1 MILSLII
8 FLPLIG
14 ALAVAVL
21 PRESPARRWVAVGAS
36 LATLA
41 ASLVMFVG
49 FSPALPGFQF
59 VESYLWIPAYNIG
72 YKLGVDGISLWLI
85 LLTNLVFPLAIG
97 YSFSTIKTRERE
109 YYSLFLLMQT
119 ATLGVFLSLDLFL
132 FYVFWEFALV
142 PMYFIIG
149 IWGGD
154 RRIYASLKFFVYT
167 MLGSVLMLLG
177 ILYIGYTG
185 GTFDLEALM
194 KANLWAASAPLF
206 LAFALAFAIKVPL
219 WPFHSWLPDAHVE
232 APTAGSVVLA
242 AILLK
247 MGTYGLLRFNLG
259 LFSEASKQFAP
270 LMMTLA
276 VIGILYGAVVAFAQ
290 SDAKKLV
297 AYSSVS
303 HMGYI
308 VLGIFALNGMG
319 AQGALLQMINHGLS
333 TGGLF
338 LVIGFIYERLHT
350 RDMGK
355 MGGLWAKMPLYG
367 TLALLLVLSSVGL
380 PGLNGFVGEYVIL
393 QGAFQANQIATA
405 FAAVGMVLSAV
416 YLLTMFQKIFLG
428 KARDEAGEGARAAG
442 HTDAGHAAV
451 AGPGGISLA
460 DLNWREVLAVAPLI
474 VLCFV
479 IGLMPTP
486 FFDVMKASIGRI
498 FAMAVAGVA
507 P

>member
-154 RRIYASLKFFVYT
+154 RRIYAC
-167 MLGSVLMLLG
+167 
-177 ILYIGYTG
+177 
-185 GTFDLEALM
+185 
-194 KANLWAASAPLF
+194 
-206 LAFALAFAIKVPL
+206 LAFSI
-219 WPFHSWLPDAHVE
+219 
-232 APTAGSVVLA
+232 
-242 AILLK
+242 
-247 MGTYGLLRFNLG
+247 
-259 LFSEASKQFAP
+259 
-270 LMMTLA
+270 
-276 VIGILYGAVVAFAQ
+276 
-290 SDAKKLV
+290 SD
-297 AYSSVS
+297 
-303 HMGYI
+303 
-308 VLGIFALNGMG
+308 
-319 AQGALLQMINHGLS
+319 
-333 TGGLF
+333 T
-338 LVIGFIYERLHT
+338 
-350 RDMGK
+350 
-355 MGGLWAKMPLYG
+355 P
-367 TLALLLVLSSVGL
+367 
-380 PGLNGFVGEYVIL
+380 
-393 QGAFQANQIATA
+393 
-405 FAAVGMVLSAV
+405 
-416 YLLTMFQKIFLG
+416 
-428 KARDEAGEGARAAG
+428 
-442 HTDAGHAAV
+442 
-451 AGPGGISLA
+451 AGPST
-460 DLNWREVLAVAPLI
+460 WKP
-474 VLCFV
+474 
-479 IGLMPTP
+479 
-486 FFDVMKASIGRI
+486 
-498 FAMAVAGVA
+498 
-507 P
+507 

>member
-14 ALAVAVL
+14 AIVLTLL
-21 PRESPARRWVAVGAS
+21 PRDSSAVRWAAVGAS

-41 ASLVMFVG
+41 VSLVMFVG

-59 VESYLWIPAYNIG
+59 VESYFWIPAYNIG
-72 YKLGVDGISLWLI
+72 YKLGVDGISLWLV

-97 YSFSTIKTRERE
+97 YSFQSIKTREKD
-109 YYSLFLLMQT
+109 YYRLFLLMQT

-149 IWGGD
+149 MWGGA
-154 RRIYASLKFFVYT
+154 RRIYASLKFFIYT

-185 GTFDLEALM
+185 GTFDLEALL
-194 KANLWAASAPLF
+194 KANIWAASVPLF
-206 LAFALAFAIKVPL
+206 LAFTLAFSIKVPL

-247 MGTYGLLRFNLG
+247 MGTYGLIRFNLS

-270 LMMTLA
+270 VMMTLA
-276 VIGILYGAVVAFAQ
+276 VIGILYGAIVAFAQ

-308 VLGIFALNGMG
+308 VLGIFAMNSLGV
-319 AQGALLQMINHGLS
+319 QGALLQMINHGLS

-338 LVIGFIYERLHT
+338 LIIGFIYERLHT
-350 RDMGK
+350 REMGK

-380 PGLNGFVGEYVIL
+380 PALNGFVGEYVIL
-393 QGAFQANQIATA
+393 QGAFQANQIAAA
-405 FAAVGMVLSAV
+405 FATGGMVLSAV

-428 KARDEAGEGARAAG
+428 KPQDETAEDAHGAG
-442 HTDAGHAAV
+442 AAV
-451 AGPGGISLA
+451 ALASGHPVAVLA

-474 VLCFV
+474 ILCFV
-479 IGLMPTP
+479 IGLMSTP
-486 FFDVMKASIGRI
+486 FFDVMKASVGRLLGS
-498 FAMAVAGVA
+498 AVAGIGQ
-507 P
+507 